1 MKLTPE
7 EKASILIE
15 ALPYIKKFRGK
26 VIVVKYGGKAMV
38 DEELK
43 QNVIKDISLL
53 SLVGLKVV
61 LVHGGGPQIN
71 ELLERLGI
79 KPEFKDGLR
88 VTDKETMKI
97 VKMVLAGQINKELVN
112 LLSRQGISALGLSG
126 EDGALL
132 RAEQIAADLGF
143 VGRVVEVKSRIITS
157 LLNDGFIPVIATI
170 GLDDRGNSLNI
181 NADEA
186 ASKIA
191 AALNA
196 EKLIILTD
204 VDGVMKEGRLI
215 SRISVAEVG
224 KLIASNN
231 VLKGGMKP
239 KLEACVEAVKS
250 GVGSAHILNGTLL
263 HALLLEIFTDAG
275 VGTMV
280 VAS

>member
-15 ALPYIKKFRGK
+15 ALPYIKRFHGK

-38 DEELK
+38 DEEIK

-88 VTDKETMKI
+88 VTDQETMKI

-112 LLSRQGISALGLSG
+112 LLTRQGISALGLSG

-132 RAEQIAADLGF
+132 RAEQISADLGF
-143 VGRVVEVKSRIITS
+143 VGRVIEVKSSIITS
-157 LLNDGFIPVIATI
+157 LLNEGFIPVIATI
-170 GLDDRGNSLNI
+170 GFDDSGNSLNI

-191 AALNA
+191 AALGA

-204 VDGVMKEGRLI
+204 VDGIKKDGRLI
-215 SRISVAEVG
+215 SRITITEAEE
-224 KLIASNN
+224 LIAAKN
-231 VLKGGMKP
+231 VLQGGMKP
-239 KLEACVEAVKS
+239 KLEACVEAVKG

>member
-157 LLNDGFIPVIATI
+157 LLNDGFIPV
-170 GLDDRGNSLNI
+170 
-181 NADEA
+181 
-186 ASKIA
+186 
-191 AALNA
+191 
-196 EKLIILTD
+196 
-204 VDGVMKEGRLI
+204 
-215 SRISVAEVG
+215 
-224 KLIASNN
+224 
-231 VLKGGMKP
+231 
-239 KLEACVEAVKS
+239 
-250 GVGSAHILNGTLL
+250 
-263 HALLLEIFTDAG
+263 
-275 VGTMV
+275 
-280 VAS
+280 